1 MVEAPMAFFDGY
13 VRLVRR
19 NDAAVSL
26 VLVATPGSACAI
38 AQAIDQSSLTDQVG
52 TLAGDNTL
60 LVLFETEAALERWLV
75 RFESYQPAGAD
86 KLLPARPFANS
97 EAPR

>member
-1 MVEAPMAFFDGY
+1 
-13 VRLVRR
+13 
-19 NDAAVSL
+19 
-26 VLVATPGSACAI
+26 
-38 AQAIDQSSLTDQVG
+38 
-52 TLAGDNTL
+52 
-60 LVLFETEAALERWLV
+60 VLFETEAALERWLV